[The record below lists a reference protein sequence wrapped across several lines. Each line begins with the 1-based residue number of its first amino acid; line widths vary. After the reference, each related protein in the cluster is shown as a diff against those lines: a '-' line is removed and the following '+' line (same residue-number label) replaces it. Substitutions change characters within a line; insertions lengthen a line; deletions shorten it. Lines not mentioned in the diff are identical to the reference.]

1 MIEHALNSLNGPADG
16 PFLIGRTE
24 LLDSVE
30 TRTAAGRRVLL
41 TGPSGIGKS
50 SVLDALAVAARRAGG
65 RVLQV
70 TGAEHDRW
78 MAGTALA
85 DLLRQIPHRFVRQ
98 VPERLRAS
106 VDVTALR
113 AHGGATRGAP
123 EPRESRLAWQA
134 LLERLAAEEPVL
146 LLLDNAQWID
156 TTSSDVLAYAIRRVR
171 GDRFRVV
178 AAARPGPRVLPDT
191 EEIPVP
197 PLTPAESAELLAEY
211 ALHERVANKLHADSG
226 GNPFL
231 ALALAGAFGDRLP
244 GGRRPVP
251 LPPLLHRLIADRL
264 GLLPA
269 QARTTVLTAALAGR
283 PTVDLLRRAGR
294 EHADVVAA
302 AAAGLLLDDDGTI
315 RFTPPTVAGVVA
327 DLASAAERGRA
338 HLTLASVVSDAASR
352 VRHRALASSSPD
364 AALTRSLVTAAE
376 TACRNG
382 ARALGAELYLLAA
395 DRTPADRDAER
406 LEWLV
411 CAAEVGAAGALP
423 DIVHRAADAVLAADA
438 HPSQRVRVRQ
448 ALIDLSGQA
457 LAGMDE
463 VFAGALVDAGDD
475 PALLAPV
482 RLRLS
487 WAAMV
492 KGMHEASGVEAAT
505 AAVLARTAGDAT
517 TEAIALT
524 MQAVSARVTGRPAE
538 SERALTAALALPDVA
553 PPGLLHVTPRF
564 NAARFAF
571 FDDRLVEARTDLL
584 RMLAQVERGLD
595 DELVVVLRSVAET
608 SARMGRCGE
617 ALDFA
622 DRAVRVVRELGTS
635 PGPAWYSL
643 AVAELAGGCLERATS
658 FAEHSVRASE
668 QEQDTI
674 FLGRGLHVLGQALMR
689 SGDVPRG
696 TAMLERVREAE
707 RTHGLQAPVVLRWH
721 ADLATGLAR
730 LGRLREAS
738 ELIAETRTEL
748 ARDVADP
755 SACAVTFQLHRAQA
769 VLQASEGDPDRAIA
783 LLGEAERGFSM
794 LAQPL
799 EQGECLL
806 VRSAIERRRRRSAPA
821 RQAASA
827 ALALF
832 TDCTA
837 LPWRQ
842 QAADALERCGTGRP
856 GESRTDD
863 RAAPVRRLFESLT
876 PAEGQIAALVG
887 EGASNREVAARMF
900 LSAKTVENHL
910 TRVYRKLGV
919 RSRTQLGSLLHAA
932 RE

>member
-1 MIEHALNSLNGPADG
+1 MTEHALNSPNGPAGG
-16 PFLIGRTE
+16 PLLIGRTE
-24 LLDSVE
+24 LLVSVE
-30 TRTAAGRRVLL
+30 ARLAAGQRVLL

-50 SVLDALAVAARRAGG
+50 AVLDALAVAARHAGG

-98 VPERLRAS
+98 IPGRLRAA
-106 VDVTALR
+106 VDATALR
-113 AHGGATRGAP
+113 VHGGAARGGP
-123 EPRESRLAWQA
+123 GPRESRLAWQA
-134 LLERLAAEEPVL
+134 LLEHLAAEEPTL

-156 TTSSDVLAYAIRRVR
+156 TTSSDILAYATRRLA

-178 AAARPGPRVLPDT
+178 AAARPGPRVLPDA

-211 ALHERVANKLHADSG
+211 ALPERVVNKLHADSG

-231 ALALAGAFGDRLP
+231 ALALAGAFGDRP
-244 GGRRPVP
+244 TGGRRPVP
-251 LPPLLHRLIADRL
+251 LPPPLYRLIAGWL
-264 GLLPA
+264 GVLPT
-269 QARTTVLTAALAGR
+269 QARATVLTAALAGR
-283 PTVDLLRRAGR
+283 PTVELLRRAGR

-302 AAAGLLLDDDGTI
+302 AAVGLLVDDGGTI
-315 RFTPPTVAGVVA
+315 RFTPPTAVGVVA
-327 DLASAAERGRA
+327 DLASAAERARA
-338 HLTLASVVSDAASR
+338 HLTLATVVSDAASR

-423 DIVHRAADAVLAADA
+423 DIVHRAADAVLGADA
-438 HPSQRVRVRQ
+438 QPSQRVRVRQ

-457 LAGMDE
+457 LAEMDE

-487 WAAMV
+487 WAEMI
-492 KGMHEASGVEAAT
+492 KGKHGASGVEAAS
-505 AAVLARTAGDAT
+505 AAALARTAGDAT

-524 MQAVSARVTGRPAE
+524 MKAIAARVTGRRAE
-538 SERALTAALALPDVA
+538 SEEALDAALALPDVA

-571 FDDRLVEARTDLL
+571 FEDRLLEARTDLL
-584 RMLAQVERGLD
+584 RMLAHAERGLD
-595 DELVVVLRSVAET
+595 DELVVVLRSVAEV

-617 ALDFA
+617 AFDFA

-635 PGPAWYSL
+635 PGPAWYTR
-643 AVAELAGGCLERATS
+643 AVAELAGGRLERATA

-689 SGDVPRG
+689 SGDVPG
-696 TAMLERVREAE
+696 GVAMLERVRDAE
-707 RTHGLQAPVVLRWH
+707 RAHGMQAPVILRWH

-730 LGRLREAS
+730 LGRTREAS

-748 ARDVADP
+748 TRSVPDP

-769 VLQASEGDPDRAIA
+769 VLRASAGDLDDSIN
-783 LLGEAERGFSM
+783 LLDEAEHGFST
-794 LAQPL
+794 LGQPL

-806 VRSAIERRRRRSAPA
+806 VRSAIERRRRRSSPA

-832 TDCTA
+832 TGYDA
-837 LPWRQ
+837 RPWRR
-842 QAADALERCGTGRP
+842 QAADALERCDTGRP
-856 GESRTDD
+856 DESRTDD
-863 RAAPVRRLFESLT
+863 QAAPGRRLFESLT
-876 PAEGQIAALVG
+876 PAEEQIAVLVG
-887 EGASNREVAARMF
+887 EGATNREVAAHMF